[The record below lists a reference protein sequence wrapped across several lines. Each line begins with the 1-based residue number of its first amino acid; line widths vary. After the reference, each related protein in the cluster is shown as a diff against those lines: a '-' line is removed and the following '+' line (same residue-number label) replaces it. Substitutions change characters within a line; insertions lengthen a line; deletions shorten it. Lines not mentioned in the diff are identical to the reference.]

1 MVRVGSRRPQR
12 IYSPF
17 TRNTRFPYIYICISS
32 HSRIWFI
39 GVLND
44 RRGRCVPFIRDWHVL
59 ALIHRIVDHCFGRNA
74 NRNGQFG
81 MQMPLPQPTHHN
93 RLLTLRCVGIPERVY
108 IVHEENVVGKSNCLW
123 RLCVTDG
130 EGSLSVYIAEEWKW
144 LNIVQYHTL
153 NRMKWL
159 YDLC

>member
-39 GVLND
+39 CVLND

-59 ALIHRIVDHCFGRNA
+59 ALIHRNVDHCFGRNA

-81 MQMPLPQPTHHN
+81 TQMPLPQPTHHN

-108 IVHEENVVGKSNCLW
+108 IVHEEVSRIVCGVCA
-123 RLCVTDG
+123 
-130 EGSLSVYIAEEWKW
+130 SLMVKGRWVYI
-144 LNIVQYHTL
+144 LRRNGSGSTSCSITPF